1 MKTETTIF
9 TIVALVEKHV
19 TRNCRKIIIVSFFV
33 TAKKT
38 LDAVRNSD
46 RMNMNVLEES
56 IMLEG
61 LSKIVLSCTASNVS
75 RLMTPRK
82 HYIVKKQSMSSIMV
96 CKIDINK
103 LYIVNRTSIFRGKD
117 MSRNYSAAKPGVNKK
132 ETCFTHM
139 IVYLIKSQMASAHR
153 YVNDSYSVL
162 GFIRYP

>member
-46 RMNMNVLEES
+46 RMNMNVLEVA
-56 IMLEG
+56 MLEG
-61 LSKIVLSCTASNVS
+61 LSKIVLCTASNVS

-96 CKIDINK
+96 CKIDMNK
-103 LYIVNRTSIFRGKD
+103 LYIVIV
-117 MSRNYSAAKPGVNKK
+117 YSAAKTCRTITARPSPG
-132 ETCFTHM
+132 
-139 IVYLIKSQMASAHR
+139 LIKKKQAYAHDCLPHK
-153 YVNDSYSVL
+153 N
-162 GFIRYP
+162 